1 MPRTQLRQLGE
12 MSGGEGPGGAPNS
25 AAISHASEVVR
36 ASIDRSRAPN
46 DAARLGANV
55 TVTDSSGAQSSDNAT
70 VILQW
75 GHPRY
80 VLYTDAQ
87 IDPARISR
95 ACGCE

>member
-12 MSGGEGPGGAPNS
+12 MSGGEGPGGASNS
-25 AAISHASEVVR
+25 AAISDASEVVR

-70 VILQW
+70 VILQ
-75 GHPRY
+75 
-80 VLYTDAQ
+80 
-87 IDPARISR
+87 
-95 ACGCE
+95 